1 MGTAVDNVESRN
13 GENERTLGVGK
24 IGDMGIERNTL
35 VTSTSLGNSKR
46 DTKDGVSTKLVL
58 VLSTVKLEKE
68 LINSLLVGDGDLGLN
83 KSRGNGLVNV
93 LNSLENTY
101 GRVDSVK

>member
-1 MGTAVDNVESRN
+1 MGTTVDNVESGD

-35 VTSTSLGNSKR
+35 VTSTSLSNSKR

-58 VLSTVKLEKE
+58 VLSTVKLEEE

-83 KSRGNGLVNV
+83 KSGGNGLVNV
-93 LNSLENTY
+93 LNSLENT
-101 GRVDSVK
+101 

>member
-1 MGTAVDNVESRN
+1 MGTTVDNVESGD

-35 VTSTSLGNSKR
+35 VTSTSLSNSKR

-58 VLSTVKLEKE
+58 VLSTVKLEEE
-68 LINSLLVGDGDLGLN
+68 LINSLLVSDGDLGLN
-83 KSRGNGLVNV
+83 KSGGNGLVNV
-93 LNSLENTY
+93 LNSLENT
-101 GRVDSVK
+101 